1 MSDEPS
7 PASTDVDPDL
17 ASAAGGGPDVEDREA
32 PTLEMPVVRLGVP
45 EEELLALLRALGVP
59 HDEIEQ
65 AEADG
70 TLVMLAIDHLALG
83 QEIRYDVGAVAGQT
97 GLTEEDVRH
106 IWRSLGFPEPADD
119 EVVFSDQDVLN
130 MRAVAELMEAGIVRP
145 DIAFAMTR
153 VVGSSMARVASA
165 IVDAVSAQAEDLQT
179 EASVQPVLRAG
190 GFLPMFP
197 AILEQVWRRHLQ
209 AAARRKLLRGD
220 IEEGQGQVVGFAD
233 LVGFTALSQQATD
246 EELARVVDQFERLAY
261 DVVVAGGGRV
271 VKMIGDEVM
280 FLVDDPV
287 AAADIALGLAD
298 ASRQTDELT
307 DVRVG
312 LALGPVLE
320 REGDVFGAT
329 VNLASRATAIAY
341 PGTVVVSP
349 ELRAVLTEHG
359 DYAFRG
365 LRPRSLKNI
374 GRVALSVMRR
384 ADDRP
389 TTIRDVIDDRRKQIR
404 EAVTERLSAI
414 GVDLPGVE
422 EPTIEEPPEGDPSD
436 ADAEQD
442 EDVTPEADPADP
454 DA

>member
-1 MSDEPS
+1 
-7 PASTDVDPDL
+7 
-17 ASAAGGGPDVEDREA
+17 
-32 PTLEMPVVRLGVP
+32 
-45 EEELLALLRALGVP
+45 
-59 HDEIEQ
+59 
-65 AEADG
+65 
-70 TLVMLAIDHLALG
+70 
-83 QEIRYDVGAVAGQT
+83 
-97 GLTEEDVRH
+97 
-106 IWRSLGFPEPADD
+106 
-119 EVVFSDQDVLN
+119 
-130 MRAVAELMEAGIVRP
+130 
-145 DIAFAMTR
+145 
-153 VVGSSMARVASA
+153 MARVASA
-165 IVDAVSAQAEDLQT
+165 IVDAVSAQAEDLET

-220 IEEGQGQVVGFAD
+220 VEGSQGRVVGFAD
-233 LVGFTALSQQATD
+233 LVGLHGAVPAGRPTRSWP
-246 EELARVVDQFERLAY
+246 EVVDQFERLAY

-298 ASRQTDELT
+298 ASRDADELT

-312 LALGPVLE
+312 LAIGPVLE
-320 REGDVFGAT
+320 REGDAFGAT

-374 GRVALSVMRR
+374 GRVSLSVLRR
-384 ADDRP
+384 AEDRP
-389 TTIRDVIDDRRKQIR
+389 ATIRDVIDDRRKQIR
-404 EAVTERLSAI
+404 RRSPSA
-414 GVDLPGVE
+414 
-422 EPTIEEPPEGDPSD
+422 
-436 ADAEQD
+436 
-442 EDVTPEADPADP
+442 
-454 DA
+454 